1 MKMRG
6 ILTAFLPAALL
17 WLWSRSGAGVES
29 VYAGGVYPVV
39 GGALQAV
46 TGPLPFSLFEVLVL
60 SGALLVLVLGVRAV
74 RLRRKLRFLR
84 GLLMAAGW
92 IVSAFLLAWGINY
105 GRDPLRVQQGW
116 HESRAT
122 TGPISRGEIR
132 SLASRLCLNARYAYE
147 DLPPAIASDE
157 GSRMPYDRHELA
169 RIIDR
174 GYASLDWLAYAPA
187 RDWESPSPKPVRVLF
202 FPFSAAGM
210 FSPWTSEA
218 QYDAGLPDASLPFT
232 VAHELAH
239 IWAFN
244 HLCAL
249 EDFAA
254 IGWESISNEGRSGT
268 RRAGASFPERPDLA
282 PTDYATHSPQED
294 FAVSVELYLED
305 PEGFTRSNPRR
316 GAWLAEH
323 LFTPSGCPTE
333 FICDYGELFSPTEFE
348 KKEEVYGPE
357 YDESYDEEDP
367 VEGSKDIIR

>member
-60 SGALLVLVLGVRAV
+60 SGALLLLVLGVRAV

-239 IWAFN
+239 ARGF
-244 HLCAL
+244 AR
-249 EDFAA
+249 EDEANLVGFAA
-254 IGWESISNEGRSGT
+254 ALAAGDPYTRYGALRSGCSYST
-268 RRAGASFPERPDLA
+268 RALAKFDKPMARGLRQLQPEGARADQRAISAHWEKKPDFSVQLSNKTYDAYLKSQGVADGKLSYGQVVKLLVWLDRAGEISLD
-282 PTDYATHSPQED
+282 
-294 FAVSVELYLED
+294 VS
-305 PEGFTRSNPRR
+305 R
-316 GAWLAEH
+316 
-323 LFTPSGCPTE
+323 
-333 FICDYGELFSPTEFE
+333 
-348 KKEEVYGPE
+348 
-357 YDESYDEEDP
+357 
-367 VEGSKDIIR
+367 